1 MRFQSK
7 FPHVVERAPMHP
19 WPSRKPGHSI
29 RIMELKMTKM
39 PGSAAER
46 MRLYRQR
53 RRRGIQYVRIP
64 LHVTEIVELIH
75 SHIGR

>member
-1 MRFQSK
+1 
-7 FPHVVERAPMHP
+7 
-19 WPSRKPGHSI
+19 
-29 RIMELKMTKM
+29 MELKMTKM